1 VEIRENADGRV
12 LQVFVNGE
20 GICGTDYDELG
31 WTGLDVTRNLAVDIA
46 QKLGCDL
53 IFTDYKEA

>member
-1 VEIRENADGRV
+1 V

-31 WTGLDVTRNLAVDIA
+31 WTGLDVTRNLTVDIA